1 MQGGKKKKRGR
12 GGDGERERFLIL
24 ETRGR
29 RGDQRTTEKQ
39 SEVDGLLKS
48 SN

>member
-1 MQGGKKKKRGR
+1 MQGGKKKKKTRAR
-12 GGDGERERFLIL
+12 WKWREGKIFDFRN
-24 ETRGR
+24 ER
-29 RGDQRTTEKQ
+29 RGDQRTTEEQ